1 MKIELKMRLKE
12 SSHNIL
18 KLYWYTADDEVILE
32 TRPVF
37 KLRLPKDTYVI
48 FLLLLV
54 YKVLKMLKICPG
66 SMDWCS
72 FHGPGVWV
80 FINISFFQK
89 KLPKKENNV

>member
-32 TRPVF
+32 TRPWF

-48 FLLLLV
+48 FLLICSIQSFKNAKNLSWEYGLV
-54 YKVLKMLKICPG
+54 L
-66 SMDWCS
+66 
-72 FHGPGVWV
+72 
-80 FINISFFQK
+80 ISWSGGLGLHKHIIFPKEVAK
-89 KLPKKENNV
+89 KRK